1 MATEKVAAEK
11 GIRYI
16 ISASGLS
23 KDTISARLNK
33 SRKYVSTLVS
43 KNSIPIFTTFCKI
56 AYVCGYTVVL
66 ERGKERV
73 EIIPPDVPLG

>member
-1 MATEKVAAEK
+1 MATEKVAAYRAT
-11 GIRYI
+11 RYI
-16 ISASGLS
+16 VSASALG
-23 KDTISARLNK
+23 KDTISARLGK
-33 SRKYVSTLVS
+33 SKNYITALISR
-43 KNSIPIFTTFCKI
+43 NSIPVFTTFCKI